1 MFQMKRM
8 RQIEQE
14 KEVLLQGLGAV
25 EKAREW
31 YMKQIATAQEKIKH
45 LGRMGSHV
53 VFIKRTL
60 FKTKDKETS
69 I

>member
-1 MFQMKRM
+1 MKRM

-31 YMKQIATAQEKIKH
+31 YMKQIGTAQEKIKH

-53 VFIKRTL
+53 VWIN
-60 FKTKDKETS
+60 
-69 I
+69 